1 MLDEVSVSRHRVI
14 DSGGQDSIVAN
25 DHGFAGRD
33 HLIAQNGTF
42 NTGDDRKIGPDSVV
56 KYVFPD
62 IGDHLFAAE
71 DQDLAGRVHGSEVV
85 QKEGYAL

>member
-1 MLDEVSVSRHRVI
+1 MLDEVSISRNRVI

-25 DHGFAGRD
+25 DHWFASRD
-33 HLIAQNGTF
+33 DLIAHNGTL
-42 NTGDDRKIGPDSVV
+42 NTGDGRKIRPDSVV
-56 KYVFPD
+56 KYVLPE

-71 DQDLAGRVHGSEVV
+71 DQNLAGRVHGIEVV